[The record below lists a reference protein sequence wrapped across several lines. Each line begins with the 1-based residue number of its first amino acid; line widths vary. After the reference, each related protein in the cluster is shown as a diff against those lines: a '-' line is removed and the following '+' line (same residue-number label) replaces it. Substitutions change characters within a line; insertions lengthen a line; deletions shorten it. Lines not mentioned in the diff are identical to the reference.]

1 MLLEKHYY
9 QFFFFFFIVVFSILQ
24 IIITHQEEYYTRN
37 FSAVRRP
44 PCDKKSLIVTTI
56 RAITIKK
63 PRVSNLTSI
72 SLFISVSVDQFAKVI
87 FYTVLCTNTFARELR
102 VAFALCSLSDDFIP
116 LFSYALFCK
125 QLSRTH
131 RVTINVSYTWSK
143 RVQNSWRTSDR
154 ECCVNNQGKGS
165 TVFLSGYRKWRNRK

>member
-1 MLLEKHYY
+1 MLYT
-9 QFFFFFFIVVFSILQ
+9 QFLS
-24 IIITHQEEYYTRN
+24 HQAST
-37 FSAVRRP
+37 VRQ
-44 PCDKKSLIVTTI
+44 KVTLIVTTI
-56 RAITIKK
+56 RAITVKR
-63 PRVSNLTSI
+63 PRVSYLTSI
-72 SLFISVSVDQFAKVI
+72 FLFSSVSVDQFAKVI

-102 VAFALCSLSDDFIP
+102 VAFALCSLSDDFVP

-143 RVQNSWRTSDR
+143 RVQNSWRTSDH

-165 TVFLSGYRKWRNRK
+165 TAFLSGYRKWRNRK